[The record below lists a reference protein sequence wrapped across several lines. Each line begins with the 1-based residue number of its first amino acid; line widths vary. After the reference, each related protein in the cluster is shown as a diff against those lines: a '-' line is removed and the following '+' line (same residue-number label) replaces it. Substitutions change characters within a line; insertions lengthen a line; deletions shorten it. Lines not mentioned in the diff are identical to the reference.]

1 MTRVVITGIGPVSAI
16 GIGREAWRQGW
27 ASGKSGVSP
36 LSLFPADH
44 PIAEGRSG
52 IHPTAEIRDFDLDAI
67 LPSAKTYLDRA
78 SAFTL
83 AAGQLALEDAGLSA
97 EDRGGVHPTA
107 GNRWRTGVVL
117 GSEFGCL
124 NTMQIYTAALQ
135 QKGAR
140 LANPLLF
147 SHMYVNTPTSLAAIE
162 FGLGGHHGTFA
173 GSGAGRQALESAV
186 EALQLSRADAILAVG
201 VDVIS
206 EPLYRALVAEGTLGA
221 DPLGEGAC
229 ALVLET
235 AEFAESRGV
244 AGLPLEEIDAD
255 TSQVRARLGHTFAA
269 EPFFVIVSD
278 LFTVTQ
284 P

>member
-1 MTRVVITGIGPVSAI
+1 MTRVTITGIGPVSSI
-16 GIGREAWRQGW
+16 GIGRKAWQAGL
-27 ASGKSGVSP
+27 ANGASGVSP
-36 LSLFPADH
+36 LSLFSAD
-44 PIAEGRSG
+44 
-52 IHPTAEIRDFDLDAI
+52 HPTAEVRGFDLDAI
-67 LPSAKTYLDRA
+67 LPSVKTYLDRA

-97 EDRGGVHPTA
+97 DVRD
-107 GNRWRTGVVL
+107 RWRTGVVL

-124 NTMQIYTAALQ
+124 NTMQIYTTALQ

-173 GSGAGRQALESAV
+173 GSGAGRQALEGAV
-186 EALQLSRADAILAVG
+186 EALQLGRADAILVIG
-201 VDVIS
+201 VDAIS
-206 EPLYRALVAEGTLGA
+206 EALYHALIAEGALGA

-235 AEFAESRGV
+235 VEFAEARG
-244 AGLPLEEIDAD
+244 ADGFSLEEIG
-255 TSQVRARLGHTFAA
+255 SVPSPLRAQLGRTFAA
-269 EPFFVIVSD
+269 EPFFAIAAD
-278 LFTVTQ
+278 LVTFTQ
-284 P
+284 SS

>member
-1 MTRVVITGIGPVSAI
+1 MKRVVITGIGPVSAI
-16 GIGREAWRQGW
+16 GIGREAWQAGV
-27 ASGKSGVSP
+27 ASGVSGVSP
-36 LSLFPADH
+36 LSLFTADH
-44 PIAEGRSG
+44 P
-52 IHPTAEIRDFDLDAI
+52 TAAVRNFDQDAL
-67 LPSAKTYLDRA
+67 LPSVKTYLDRA

-83 AAGQLALEDAGLSA
+83 AAGQLALADAGITP
-97 EDRGGVHPTA
+97 EMVDRRRA
-107 GNRWRTGVVL
+107 GVVL

-173 GSGAGRQALESAV
+173 GTGAGRQALESAA
-186 EALQLSRADAILAVG
+186 EALQLGRAEMILAVG

-206 EPLYRALVAEGTLGA
+206 EPLYHALVAEGALGEE
-221 DPLGEGAC
+221 PLGEGAC

-235 AEFAESRGV
+235 AECAAARGAV
-244 AGLPLEEIDAD
+244 GQPLEIDAD
-255 TSQVRARLGHTFAA
+255 VSHIRTQLGYTFGA
-269 EPFFVIVSD
+269 EPFFAIISD
-278 LFTVTQ
+278 LVTVL
-284 P
+284 

>member
-44 PIAEGRSG
+44 P
-52 IHPTAEIRDFDLDAI
+52 TAEVCDFDLDAI

-83 AAGQLALEDAGLSA
+83 AAGQLALDDAGLA
-97 EDRGGVHPTA
+97 ADFR
-107 GNRWRTGVVL
+107 NRWRTGVVL

-206 EPLYRALVAEGTLGA
+206 EPLYRALVAEGSLGA
-221 DPLGEGAC
+221 DVLGEGAC

-235 AEFAESRGV
+235 AESAEARGA

-255 TSQVRARLGHTFAA
+255 TSQVRTRLGHTFAA
-269 EPFFVIVSD
+269 EPFFVIASD

>member
-1 MTRVVITGIGPVSAI
+1 MTSVVITGIGPVSAI
-16 GIGREAWRQGW
+16 GIGRAAWQAGL
-27 ASGKSGVSP
+27 AGGESGVSP

-44 PIAEGRSG
+44 P
-52 IHPTAEIRDFDLDAI
+52 TAEVRNFDLDAL
-67 LPSAKTYLDRA
+67 LPSVKTYLDRA

-83 AAGQLALEDAGLSA
+83 AAGQLALADAGLTP
-97 EDRGGVHPTA
+97 ETIDRRRA
-107 GNRWRTGVVL
+107 GVVL

-186 EALQLSRADAILAVG
+186 EALQLGRADMLLAAG
-201 VDVIS
+201 VDAIS
-206 EPLYRALVAEGTLGA
+206 EPLYRALAAEGTLDG
-221 DPLGEGAC
+221 PLGEGAC

-235 AEFAESRGV
+235 AECAAARG
-244 AGLPLEEIDAD
+244 ATGIPLEDIDPDASRIR
-255 TSQVRARLGHTFAA
+255 SQLGYTFAA
-269 EPFFVIVSD
+269 EPFFALASELV
-278 LFTVTQ
+278 TVTQ
-284 P
+284 SS